1 MIGVGIGLNTGMVCV
16 GDMGSRIRRS
26 YTVMGDAVN
35 LASRLEALTRVYGVD
50 ILAGGSTHDACSEV
64 PGLQWI
70 EVDRVRVKGKED
82 AVTLFT
88 PITEDPGAAL
98 SCDAQSRLWQLALA
112 HYRLQHW
119 DEALSGLRRLET
131 GFPESPFFAA
141 LAVCLGERIAHYRS
155 APPPADWDA
164 AHIFDSK

>member
-1 MIGVGIGLNTGMVCV
+1 
-16 GDMGSRIRRS
+16 
-26 YTVMGDAVN
+26 VMGDAVN

-50 ILAGGSTHDACSEV
+50 ILVGGPTREACAAIAGIR
-64 PGLQWI
+64 WI
-70 EVDRVRVKGKED
+70 EVDRVRVKGKD
-82 AVTLFT
+82 HPVTLFT
-88 PITEDPGAAL
+88 PIAVDPAAAL

-119 DEALSGLRRLET
+119 DEALSELRRLET
-131 GFPESPFFAA
+131 EFPESPFAA
-141 LAVCLGERIAHYRS
+141 LAACLMGRIAHYRS